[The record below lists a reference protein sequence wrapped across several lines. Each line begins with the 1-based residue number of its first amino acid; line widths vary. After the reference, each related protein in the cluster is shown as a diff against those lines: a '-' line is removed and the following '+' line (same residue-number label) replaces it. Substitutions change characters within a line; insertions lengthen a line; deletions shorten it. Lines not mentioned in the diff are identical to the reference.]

1 MGSFSVFWTYLMDS
15 TNKYFRKY
23 LKKNW
28 TFGRYMK
35 MKRFYLLGTRME
47 MVSSLEHMRCLKY
60 KRVDF
65 RFQILMR
72 ELRTILFEF
81 ISFNEHS
88 LTFHLFSFVGSS
100 CDVM

>member
-1 MGSFSVFWTYLMDS
+1 MIKRKFQQYLMDS

-35 MKRFYLLGTRME
+35 MKRFFLLGRFAFNLVLDFWINRRME
-47 MVSSLEHMRCLKY
+47 MVSSLEHTRCLKY

-65 RFQILMR
+65 RFQILVPVLM
-72 ELRTILFEF
+72 
-81 ISFNEHS
+81 
-88 LTFHLFSFVGSS
+88 
-100 CDVM
+100 